1 MKVSQSDELCK
12 CRMDELPSGVD
23 TFVKGVAATWKT
35 DHFVLKDSEQVVSY
49 GSYRLKD
56 ITVNRVDVR
65 PFHGPNGTC
74 QTLPVEIAAPRKVSV

>member
-12 CRMDELPSGVD
+12 CRMDELPSGID
-23 TFVKGVAATWKT
+23 TVVKGVAATWET

-56 ITVNRVDVR
+56 ITVNGVDVC
-65 PFHGPNGTC
+65 PFHDPNGTC
-74 QTLPVEIAAPRKVSV
+74 QILPVEIAAPRTVLA